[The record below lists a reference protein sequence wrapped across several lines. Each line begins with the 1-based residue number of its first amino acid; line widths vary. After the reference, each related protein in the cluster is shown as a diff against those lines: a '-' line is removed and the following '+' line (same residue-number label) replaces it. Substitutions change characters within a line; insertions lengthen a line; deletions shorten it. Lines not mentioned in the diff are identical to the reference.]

1 MSIVGAEGTPAQ
13 EDELSPVV
21 IRWPAEQLV
30 AEQLATRGV
39 PRLLLVDADSEP
51 PLSVDPLEDWVRL
64 PVEARDLD
72 AKLAAL
78 RKRAEVWSTASQ
90 PPVLDGNGRLL
101 LGSKW
106 VTLSPIEEQ
115 LTEVLLER
123 FGEVVGDDQ
132 LMAQGWPDVAGS
144 PTALR
149 VQLMRLRRRVAALG
163 LEIRT
168 VRGRGYVLQFVP

>member
-1 MSIVGAEGTPAQ
+1 MSTVGAEGPPVT
-13 EDELSPVV
+13 EGELAPVV
-21 IRWPAEQLV
+21 IRWPAERLV
-30 AEQLATRGV
+30 AEQLASRGV

-51 PLSVDPLEDWVRL
+51 PLSVDPLEDWLRL
-64 PVEARDLD
+64 PAEARDLE

-78 RKRAEVWSTASQ
+78 RQRAEGSANASA

-101 LGSKW
+101 RGSKW
-106 VTLSPIEEQ
+106 VVLSPIEEQ
-115 LTEVLLER
+115 LTEVLVER
-123 FGEVVGDDQ
+123 FGEVVSDNQ
-132 LMAQGWPDVAGS
+132 LLAQGWPDVAGS
-144 PTALR
+144 HTALR